1 MNKKIGFTLIELIIV
16 LAIIAT
22 LAAILITIVK
32 PQQIFVNMR
41 DTKRKSDL
49 NNLSRAI
56 DIYMT
61 DMVNR
66 NMDIVF
72 VPSSTVLSV
81 GGTLTSFNH
90 GCTGSNA
97 TATIFYS
104 AATVG
109 GGPTPFAGFS
119 GFRATNSL
127 IIATSTNS
135 NPPGWLPVPLGTST
149 LINLPQLPLDP
160 RNANAANQIGGYYYT
175 FACKLPDLYELN
187 ARLENSND
195 PLLTGD
201 GGDNPVLYEV
211 GPDKTILP
219 NTTGTFFYN
228 Q

>member
-81 GGTLTSFNH
+81 GGTLTSTNH
-90 GCTGSNA
+90 GCVGSA
-97 TATIFYS
+97 TPTIFYS
-104 AATVG
+104 TANLG
-109 GGPTPFAGFS
+109 GTPTSTLGFT
-119 GFRATNSL
+119 GLRTTNS
-127 IIATSTNS
+127 IIVATSTNS

-149 LINLPQLPLDP
+149 FVNLPQLPIDP
-160 RNANAANQIGGYYYT
+160 RNANTANQTGSYYYT

-195 PLLTGD
+195 PLLAGD

-219 NTTGTFFYN
+219 NTTSAFFYP
-228 Q
+228 